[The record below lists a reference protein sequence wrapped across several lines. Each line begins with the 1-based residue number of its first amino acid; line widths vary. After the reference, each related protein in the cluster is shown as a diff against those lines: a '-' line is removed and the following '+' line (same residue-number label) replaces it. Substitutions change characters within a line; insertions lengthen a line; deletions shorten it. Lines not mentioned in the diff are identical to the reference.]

1 MTAPIEI
8 PDATNEPG
16 EYVAALLRTLGG
28 RDPIDQ
34 LASTVAQV
42 RELTGALDAVQLAA
56 QPGGEWSIAQNV
68 GHLLDVDLC
77 YGFRIR
83 LILTEN
89 RPAYP
94 AYDEKRLS
102 ALPKPPFSELVD
114 TWDGLRRANVLLYRS
129 MDPAQQARIGVH
141 PEQGEEPALRLPQKM
156 AGHDL
161 AHLNQIART
170 IEAVIRGE

>member
-8 PDATNEPG
+8 PDATSDPDS
-16 EYVAALLRTLGG
+16 YVESLLRTLGE

-34 LASTVAQV
+34 LARTVAQV
-42 RELTGALDAVQLAA
+42 REMTAGLGGAQLAA
-56 QPGGEWSIAQNV
+56 QPGGEWSVAQNV
-68 GHLLDVDLC
+68 GHLFDVDIC

-83 LILTEN
+83 LILTED

-94 AYDEKRLS
+94 AYDEKRLG
-102 ALPKPPFSELVD
+102 ALPKPPFAELMD
-114 TWDGLRRANVLLYRS
+114 AWDALRRANVLLYRS
-129 MDPAQQARIGVH
+129 MDPAQQARIGIH
-141 PEQGEEPALRLPQKM
+141 PEQGEEPASRLPQKM

-170 IEAVIRGE
+170 IEAATAGR